1 MLIKKVE
8 FDFEIKDRK
17 YHKYIFNRISRIVK
31 NDFER
36 IFSKVLTKHN
46 HFNSSKNIVIDKI
59 EININDIYIQ
69 EIDNLANLIEKHI
82 EVEFYHIFL
91 NYNLVDQKRTLD
103 DFLNEYSSS
112 KLFPWWL
119 NSEKKLTEFLKKE
132 NIIIRDNE
140 KVLNLILEDFIFFE
154 KIYDL
159 LSEDDQFFFIKKI
172 LGDKYEDFEKI
183 IALKKDIYHSFHK
196 HYSSKKKENY
206 IVYSS
211 IKDVVKYS
219 RTRLFHQIMTDE
231 FSSKNI
237 GFDVL
242 LKEYDQFIKILNFHS
257 ENFQQKSQKNAPKKN
272 NNKTIDYSINDSFSD
287 FSYLKNYYSTIN
299 FNEKKLLLKS
309 FSKEAF
315 EKFNNQELYL
325 KKVFQDS
332 DLFIEFLES
341 NKNINSII
349 LISKISLTN
358 EFKEEA
364 NFLLDEM
371 SESYRKIEEKFLE
384 FHNILD
390 FTNKSDEFIQVF
402 VRYTYLNS
410 ISKNPDFVLVE
421 NDFYYELFT
430 DIAKSGD
437 LNKKKIKSFLNN
449 RNVPDPKFNDVLLS
463 LSNTYK
469 YSQIPQTTRTKIFY
483 KDMYFH
489 FLKSNQLSFWSD
501 RDSISNNEII
511 NFFKLL
517 VKNNDEKYLKSL
529 FQEDIIIK
537 NQLINELIEDDLELF
552 FEIIYILSGGLLDLK
567 SEAYSLFLKDQEC
580 KSIILQKILEKKL
593 WNSKSL
599 NYINKIIL
607 NLLSDLN
614 YQKIAVFK
622 NLTKKNRVN
631 KLKSIGIEDSIY
643 IDFNE
648 NLFSEKDLQNQE
660 ITVFMTLAEHS
671 IHECIIELSCFSHQI
686 NFYHS
691 RKFKPV
697 IDQIKNYFKGNKK
710 ELLYYLLFFNE
721 NKINQSFLFNLFS
734 LDDIIEVFEL
744 KFTSKNI
751 KDIFIKIVQISYQFP
766 QTSTVKFL
774 EFLIYLNQLKLISKN
789 EIIDILSFNQDD
801 NNKDFQTKLNIVFE
815 KEKFLEKNLQNNE
828 IDTLLTKEDH
838 SIDDLII
845 KLSLNHQINFFNSLK
860 FSSSIKK
867 IKDYFKENK
876 KDVFHYLIFFNK
888 NEISKSFLFNLFGLN
903 NIIEIFELKFTSN
916 EIKDVFSEIFLTA
929 YEYSKTEKSKLI
941 ELLIY
946 LNQQKSISL
955 DVIITLLSL
964 NKEIDSKVFLSK
976 LNISQKEKVV
986 EGVSTIL
993 LDDFDIDSLKNP
1005 KINKIAET
1013 RIKEI
1018 EKARIAREKKIE
1030 IKSKLS
1036 KSGISANSELSKEL
1050 NFKKFSGF
1058 DQYSNQ
1064 IKLLESMIEK
1074 IENIFTE
1081 SVGESYSKHHEKSL
1095 ITKEEDE
1102 DFESSN
1108 LIPQILK
1115 NQIKDYKEI
1124 IEDDFIINNFNILT
1138 YYVEFGSFPYDSK
1151 TFNFKQLKVF
1161 FIKAFSQN
1169 IYLVKKHLFN
1179 WSKSAS
1185 KLDRFFSIVYVNKE
1199 DHDILNQQFENI
1211 LRVIYPDLSRYFTL
1225 FMRVINDIGL
1235 LSDDS
1240 IYYLTDR
1247 NVDGFKNYDFEFK
1260 RVTLKRILLS
1270 WPKYKF
1276 IVKDSAE
1283 FLVESFFSEMI
1294 NVNKIFEYNEIIS
1307 NPRLSEINQSHKFYL
1322 KNLIQNLNNKIES
1335 KKKKSVK
1342 KTEIQESIDELQ
1354 DGIIIYNAGLLLFWP
1369 FLKTLF
1375 IKLNLLNL
1383 RKDDF
1388 KDEISKDKAIM
1399 ATDFIVNGPDSK
1411 EKDFI
1416 FNKILCGI
1424 ELDREID
1431 KSVELVDFELEI
1443 CNSAIQALLSNW
1455 KKVKSVQT
1463 LRDWFLKRE
1472 GRLIEKEDSFIID
1485 IENKPP
1491 DIFLKS
1497 LSWGISMIN
1506 YGLMKKKL
1514 IVNWK
1519 Y

>member
-8 FDFEIKDRK
+8 FDFEIKDGK
-17 YHKYIFNRISRIVK
+17 YHKYIFNKISRIVK
-31 NDFER
+31 NDFDH
-36 IFSKVLTKHN
+36 ILSKILNKYN
-46 HFNSSKNIVIDKI
+46 HFDSSKDIVIDKI
-59 EININDIYIQ
+59 EINLSDIYIQ
-69 EIDNLANLIEKHI
+69 EIENLANLIEKHI
-82 EVEFYHIFL
+82 EIEFYHIFQ
-91 NYNLVDQKRTLD
+91 NINPVNEKRTLD

-119 NSEKKLTEFLKKE
+119 NSEKKLTQFLKKE
-132 NIIIRDNE
+132 NIIIQNNE
-140 KVLNLILEDFIFFE
+140 QVLNLILEDFIFFE

-159 LSEDDQFFFIKKI
+159 LSKDDKLFFVKKI
-172 LGDKYEDFEKI
+172 LGDKYEDFQKI

-196 HYSSKKKENY
+196 HYSTKKKDNY

-219 RTRLFHQIMTDE
+219 RKSLFHQIMTDE

-237 GFDVL
+237 GFDFL
-242 LKEYDQFIKILNFHS
+242 LKEYDQFIKILNSHS
-257 ENFQQKSQKNAPKKN
+257 RKFLSKSKKKSQKKSENI
-272 NNKTIDYSINDSFSD
+272 IDYEFNDSFSD
-287 FSYLKNYYSTIN
+287 FSYLKNYLTTIN
-299 FNEKKLLLKS
+299 FNEKTLLLNN
-309 FSKEAF
+309 FSKEGL
-315 EKFNNQELYL
+315 EKFNNQELFL
-325 KKVFQDS
+325 KKIFQER

-364 NFLLDEM
+364 DFLLDEM
-371 SESYRKIEEKFLE
+371 NDSYRKIEKRFLE

-449 RNVPDPKFNDVLLS
+449 NNEVNPKFNDILLS

-501 RDSISNNEII
+501 RNNISKNEII
-511 NFFKLL
+511 NFIKLL

-529 FQEDIIIK
+529 FQEDLIIS
-537 NQLINELIEDDLELF
+537 NQLINEIIEDDLELF

-567 SEAYSLFLKDQEC
+567 SDEYSLFFKDQKF
-580 KSIILQKILEKKL
+580 KSIIVQKILEKKL
-593 WNSKSL
+593 WNLKSL
-599 NYINKIIL
+599 NYINKIIS
-607 NLLSDLN
+607 NILSDLN
-614 YQKIAVFK
+614 YQKTAVFK

-631 KLKSIGIEDSIY
+631 KLKLIGIEDSVY

-648 NLFSEKDLQNQE
+648 NLFSDDDLNNKK
-660 ITVFMTLAEHS
+660 IDAFLTLAEHS

-686 NFYHS
+686 NFDHS
-691 RKFKPV
+691 TKFKP
-697 IDQIKNYFKGNKK
+697 IIEQIKNYFKGNKK
-710 ELLYYLLFFNE
+710 ELLDYLLFFNK
-721 NKINQSFLFNLFS
+721 NKINQSFLHNLFS
-734 LDDIIEVFEL
+734 LNDIIEIFEL
-744 KFTSKNI
+744 KFTTKNI
-751 KDIFIKIVQISYQFP
+751 RDIFIKIFQIYYKSP
-766 QTSTVKFL
+766 QTSIVKFI
-774 EFLIYLNQLKLISKN
+774 EFLIYLHQLKLISKN

-801 NNKDFQTKLNIVFE
+801 NKKDFQAKLNIVFE
-815 KEKFLEKNLQNNE
+815 KEKFLENKLKNNE
-828 IDTLLTKEDH
+828 ID
-838 SIDDLII
+838 SMDDLIVE
-845 KLSLNHQINFFNSLK
+845 LSFNQQINYYNSSK
-860 FSSSIKK
+860 FKPLIEK
-867 IKDYFKENK
+867 IKDYFRQNK
-876 KDVFHYLIFFNK
+876 KEIPLFLLFFNK
-888 NEISKSFLFNLFGLN
+888 NDINKSFLFNLFGLN
-903 NIIEIFELKFTSN
+903 NIIEIFELKFTTN
-916 EIKDVFSEIFLTA
+916 LIKDVFTEIYETA
-929 YEYSKTEKSKLI
+929 YRFPKTDKSKLI

-955 DVIITLLSL
+955 DEIITLLSFNKEIINNIIL
-964 NKEIDSKVFLSK
+964 SKLKNTSNKEIDAGDASK
-976 LNISQKEKVV
+976 
-986 EGVSTIL
+986 IL
-993 LDDFDIDSLKNP
+993 FDDVYIDSLKNL
-1005 KINKIAET
+1005 KIDEIGEI

-1018 EKARIAREKKIE
+1018 EKVRIAREKKVE
-1030 IKSKLS
+1030 TKSKLS
-1036 KSGISANSELSKEL
+1036 KSGELVDSQLSEEL
-1050 NFKKFSGF
+1050 NYKKFSSF

-1064 IKLLESMIEK
+1064 ITLLERLTEK
-1074 IENIFTE
+1074 IDNIFPE
-1081 SVGESYSKHHEKSL
+1081 
-1095 ITKEEDE
+1095 
-1102 DFESSN
+1102 
-1108 LIPQILK
+1108 
-1115 NQIKDYKEI
+1115 QIKEDAGSKDLISENLKKQIHDYKES
-1124 IEDDFIINNFNILT
+1124 IEDDFITNNFNILT

-1179 WSKSAS
+1179 WSKSSS
-1185 KLDRFFSIVYVNKE
+1185 KLDRFFSIVYVNNE
-1199 DHDILNQQFENI
+1199 DYDILNQQFENI
-1211 LRVIYPDLSRYFTL
+1211 LRVIYPDLSRYLTL
-1225 FMRVINDIGL
+1225 FMKAINNIGL
-1235 LSDDS
+1235 LNDDS
-1240 IYYLTDR
+1240 MYYLTNRSDE
-1247 NVDGFKNYDFEFK
+1247 GFKNYDYEFK
-1260 RVTLKRILLS
+1260 RVTLKKILLS

-1276 IVKDSAE
+1276 IVKDSSE
-1283 FLVESFFSEMI
+1283 FLVETFFSEMI
-1294 NVNKIFEYNEIIS
+1294 NVNETFEYDQMIS
-1307 NPRLSEINQSHKFYL
+1307 NPKLLEINQSHKFYL
-1322 KNLIQNLNNKIES
+1322 KSLIQNLNNKIES
-1335 KKKKSVK
+1335 KKKSLVK
-1342 KTEIQESIDELQ
+1342 NTKIQDSIDELK

-1369 FLKTLF
+1369 FLNTLF

-1424 ELDREID
+1424 DLDREID

-1497 LSWGISMIN
+1497 LTWGISMVN
-1506 YGLMKKKL
+1506 YSLMKKKL

>member
-8 FDFEIKDRK
+8 FDFEIKDGK
-17 YHKYIFNRISRIVK
+17 YHKYIFNTISRIVK
-31 NDFER
+31 NDFDH
-36 IFSKVLTKHN
+36 ILSQILNKYN
-46 HFNSSKNIVIDKI
+46 HFDSSKDIVIDKI
-59 EININDIYIQ
+59 EINLSDIYIQ
-69 EIDNLANLIEKHI
+69 EIENLANLIEKHI
-82 EVEFYHIFL
+82 EIEFYHIFQ
-91 NYNLVDQKRTLD
+91 NINPVNEKRTLD

-119 NSEKKLTEFLKKE
+119 NSEKRLTQFLKKE
-132 NIIIRDNE
+132 NIIIQNNE
-140 KVLNLILEDFIFFE
+140 QVLNLILEDFIFFE

-159 LSEDDQFFFIKKI
+159 LSKDDKLFFVKKI
-172 LGDKYEDFEKI
+172 LGDKYEDFQKI

-196 HYSSKKKENY
+196 HYSTKKKDNY

-219 RTRLFHQIMTDE
+219 RKSLFHQIMTDE

-237 GFDVL
+237 GFDFL
-242 LKEYDQFIKILNFHS
+242 LKEYDQFIKILNSHS
-257 ENFQQKSQKNAPKKN
+257 RKFLSKSKKKSQKKSENI
-272 NNKTIDYSINDSFSD
+272 IDYEFNDSFSD
-287 FSYLKNYYSTIN
+287 FSYLKNYLTTIN
-299 FNEKKLLLKS
+299 FNEKTLLLNS
-309 FSKEAF
+309 FSKEGL
-315 EKFNNQELYL
+315 EKFNNQELFL
-325 KKVFQDS
+325 KKIFQER

-364 NFLLDEM
+364 DFLLDEM
-371 SESYRKIEEKFLE
+371 NDSYRKIEKRFLE

-449 RNVPDPKFNDVLLS
+449 NNEVNPKFNDILLS

-489 FLKSNQLSFWSD
+489 FLKSNQLSFGSD
-501 RDSISNNEII
+501 RNSISKNEII
-511 NFFKLL
+511 NFIKLL
-517 VKNNDEKYLKSL
+517 VKNNDEKYLRSL
-529 FQEDIIIK
+529 FQEDLIIG
-537 NQLINELIEDDLELF
+537 NQLINEIIEDDLELF

-567 SEAYSLFLKDQEC
+567 SDEYSLFIKDQKF
-580 KSIILQKILEKKL
+580 KSIIVQKILEKKL
-593 WNSKSL
+593 WNLKSL
-599 NYINKIIL
+599 NYINKIIS
-607 NLLSDLN
+607 NILSDLN
-614 YQKIAVFK
+614 YQKTAVFK

-631 KLKSIGIEDSIY
+631 KLKLIGIEDSVY

-648 NLFSEKDLQNQE
+648 NLFSDDDLNNKK
-660 ITVFMTLAEHS
+660 IDAFLTLAEHS

-686 NFYHS
+686 NFDHS
-691 RKFKPV
+691 TKFKP
-697 IDQIKNYFKGNKK
+697 IIEQIKNYFKRNKK
-710 ELLYYLLFFNE
+710 ELLDYLLFFNK
-721 NKINQSFLFNLFS
+721 NKINQSFLHNLFS
-734 LDDIIEVFEL
+734 LNDIIEIFEL
-744 KFTSKNI
+744 KFTTKNI
-751 KDIFIKIVQISYQFP
+751 RDIFIKIFQIYYKSP
-766 QTSTVKFL
+766 QTSIVKFI
-774 EFLIYLNQLKLISKN
+774 EFLIYLHQLKLISKN

-801 NNKDFQTKLNIVFE
+801 NKKDFQAKLNIVFE
-815 KEKFLEKNLQNNE
+815 KEKFLENKLKNNE
-828 IDTLLTKEDH
+828 IG
-838 SIDDLII
+838 
-845 KLSLNHQINFFNSLK
+845 
-860 FSSSIKK
+860 
-867 IKDYFKENK
+867 
-876 KDVFHYLIFFNK
+876 
-888 NEISKSFLFNLFGLN
+888 EI
-903 NIIEIFELKFTSN
+903 
-916 EIKDVFSEIFLTA
+916 
-929 YEYSKTEKSKLI
+929 
-941 ELLIY
+941 
-946 LNQQKSISL
+946 
-955 DVIITLLSL
+955 
-964 NKEIDSKVFLSK
+964 
-976 LNISQKEKVV
+976 
-986 EGVSTIL
+986 
-993 LDDFDIDSLKNP
+993 
-1005 KINKIAET
+1005 

-1018 EKARIAREKKIE
+1018 EKVRIAREKKVE
-1030 IKSKLS
+1030 TRSKLS
-1036 KSGISANSELSKEL
+1036 KSGELVDSQLSEEL
-1050 NFKKFSGF
+1050 NYKKFSSF

-1064 IKLLESMIEK
+1064 ITLLERLTEK
-1074 IENIFTE
+1074 IDNIFPE
-1081 SVGESYSKHHEKSL
+1081 
-1095 ITKEEDE
+1095 
-1102 DFESSN
+1102 
-1108 LIPQILK
+1108 
-1115 NQIKDYKEI
+1115 QIKEDAGSKDLISENLKKQIHDYKES
-1124 IEDDFIINNFNILT
+1124 IEVDFITNNFNILT

-1179 WSKSAS
+1179 WSKSSS
-1185 KLDRFFSIVYVNKE
+1185 KLDRFFSIVYVNNE
-1199 DHDILNQQFENI
+1199 DYDILNQQFENI
-1211 LRVIYPDLSRYFTL
+1211 LRVIYPDLSRYLTL
-1225 FMRVINDIGL
+1225 FMKAINNIGL
-1235 LSDDS
+1235 LNDNSM
-1240 IYYLTDR
+1240 YYLTNRSDE
-1247 NVDGFKNYDFEFK
+1247 GFKNYDYEFK
-1260 RVTLKRILLS
+1260 RVTLKKILLS

-1276 IVKDSAE
+1276 IIKDSSE
-1283 FLVESFFSEMI
+1283 FLVETFFSEMI
-1294 NVNKIFEYNEIIS
+1294 NVNETFEYDQMIS
-1307 NPRLSEINQSHKFYL
+1307 NPKLLEINQSHKFYL
-1322 KNLIQNLNNKIES
+1322 KSLIQNLNNKIES
-1335 KKKKSVK
+1335 KKKSLVK
-1342 KTEIQESIDELQ
+1342 NTKIQDSIDELK

-1369 FLKTLF
+1369 FLNTLF

-1383 RKDDF
+1383 KKDDF

-1424 ELDREID
+1424 DLDREID

-1497 LSWGISMIN
+1497 LTWGISMVN
-1506 YGLMKKKL
+1506 YSLMKKKL